1 MLHNLKWRNLGSN
14 QIDEVSPSIGRR
26 SHLETLILSRNQ
38 IAVLDAEQ
46 RKLIMLKKLKKLYL
60 WDNQLDVE
68 GIPQGI
74 GKLVFLEVI

>member
-1 MLHNLKWRNLGSN
+1 MLHNLKRLNLGSN

-46 RKLIMLKKLKKLYL
+46 RKLIMLKKLYL

-74 GKLVFLEVI
+74 GKLVLY